1 MSLKLTILGCHS
13 ATPRTFAHPTA
24 QYLEI
29 NNSSFL
35 IDCGEGTQVQ
45 LRKYKIKFSKIE
57 HIFISHLHGDHFF
70 GLIGL
75 ISTFGLL
82 NRQNDLHIFGPKG
95 LKEIITLQ
103 LKLSNSWLK
112 FNLCFH
118 ELDNTA
124 SEVIFEDEKVVVQ
137 TIPLEHRVYTNGFLF
152 REKHAERKLNI
163 DAIKEVPEIEI
174 CDYQN
179 LKNGRDFVTQNGDII
194 ANYNLTFDPIKELSY
209 AYCSDTVYKPAIVSQ
224 IKNVDLLYHESTF
237 LEDRIDL
244 AQQTKHSTAKQAA
257 QIANDAEVGQLIL
270 GHYSSRYSDL
280 SLFEKEAKTT
290 FENIVLGEAGK
301 SIEIKDTSVKLLVAQ
316 QN

>member
-13 ATPRTFAHPTA
+13 ATPRTFAHPSA

-29 NNSSFL
+29 NNRSFL

-45 LRKYKIKFSKIE
+45 LRKYKIKFSKID

-82 NRQNDLHIFGPKG
+82 HRQNDLHIYGPKG
-95 LKEIITLQ
+95 IKEIITLQ

-112 FNLCFH
+112 FGLHFH
-118 ELDNTA
+118 ELESNEA
-124 SEVIFEDEKVVVQ
+124 QVIFEDDKVEVE
-137 TIPLEHRVYTNGFLF
+137 TIPLDHRVYTNGFLF
-152 REKHAERKLNI
+152 KEKQGERKLNI
-163 DAIKEVPEIEI
+163 DAIKEVSEIEI

-179 LKNGRDFVTQNGDII
+179 LKNGRDFILKNGEVI
-194 ANYNLTFDPIKELSY
+194 ANFDLTFDPIKQLSY
-209 AYCSDTVYKPAIVSQ
+209 AYCSDTKYKPSIVSQ
-224 IKNVDLLYHESTF
+224 IKNVNLLYHESTF

-244 AQQTKHSTAKQAA
+244 TEHTKHSTARQAA
-257 QIANDAEVGQLIL
+257 QIAKDANVGQLIL
-270 GHYSSRYSDL
+270 GHYSSRYTDL
-280 SLFEKEAKTT
+280 TLFEKEATT
-290 FENIVLGEAGK
+290 VFDNVILGEAGK
-301 SIEIKDTSVKLLVAQ
+301 LIEAKNVSEELLAVH